1 VSLLDLVTIGIF
13 AMLILV
19 VSIIIFIVYHQKRI
33 TVIHL
38 QKEKELTEAAI
49 QAEEDER
56 SRIAA
61 ELHDDV
67 GAMLASVRLYLNLA
81 AKQPDNVNAFQQ
93 SRVLIDETIDKV
105 RSMSRSLQPAML
117 QHLGLQKTLVSFFN
131 IFNNSGVISIQY
143 NGEELPQLK
152 DNVALGIYRIIQELV
167 NNTLKHAHATHIWV
181 RHTVASGGVLKFHFS
196 HNGEGIAEE
205 HFQEYIYKKDA
216 TGLKNIINRL
226 KVLNGSISFDND
238 EKVYNVVISILL

>member
-1 VSLLDLVTIGIF
+1 MSLLNLVTIGIF
-13 AMLILV
+13 AMLLLV
-19 VSIIIFIVYHQKRI
+19 ISIIIFIVYHQKRI

-49 QAEEDER
+49 QAEEEER

-81 AKQPDNVNAFQQ
+81 ARQPGDTEALQQ
-93 SRVLIDETIDKV
+93 SRTLIDGTIDKV
-105 RSMSRSLQPAML
+105 RSLSRSLQPAML
-117 QHLGLQKTLVSFFN
+117 PHLGLQKTLVSFFN
-131 IFNNSGVISIQY
+131 IFNNSGVISIKY
-143 NGEELPQLK
+143 DEDELPILK
-152 DNVALGIYRIIQELV
+152 DAVALGIYRIVQELV
-167 NNTLKHAHATHIWV
+167 NNTLKHAHATRIWV
-181 RHTVASGGVLKFHFS
+181 RHAIMPGNILQFSFS
-196 HNGEGIAEE
+196 HNGQGITEE
-205 HFQEYIYKKDA
+205 RFQEYIYKKDA

-238 EKVYNVVISILL
+238 GKIYNMMISIIL